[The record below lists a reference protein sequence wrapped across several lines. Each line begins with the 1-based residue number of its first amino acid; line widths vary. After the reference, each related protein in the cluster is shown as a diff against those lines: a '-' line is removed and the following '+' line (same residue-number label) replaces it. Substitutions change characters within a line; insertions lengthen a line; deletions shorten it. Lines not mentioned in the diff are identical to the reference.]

1 MSAAGRIVNDVNDL
15 KDDSRRLGED
25 ATDAAEEGIAS
36 RADDI
41 ERILRRVEDTVSDLY
56 DTVAERG
63 ARSVETVE
71 ETVAENPW
79 LSMLAAFAAGA
90 LLTHLLS
97 RR

>member
-1 MSAAGRIVNDVNDL
+1 MSAAGRIVNDVKDL
-15 KDDSRRLGED
+15 QDDGRRLGED
-25 ATDAAEEGIAS
+25 AADAAQDGIAS
-36 RADDI
+36 RTADI
-41 ERILRRVEDTVSDLY
+41 ERLLRRVEDTVSDLY

-63 ARSVETVE
+63 AQGVETVE
-71 ETVAENPW
+71 ETITENPW